1 LRTQVAIVGAGP
13 AGLLLAQLLH
23 RAGIDSVV
31 LEARSREHIE
41 GRIRA
46 GVLEQGTMD
55 LLVEAGVGARMQR
68 EGMLHHGVEFA
79 FDGARHRID
88 FGDLVGRA
96 ITVYAQHEV
105 VKDLVEARAATGRPL
120 VFEAPVVAFEGL
132 AGERPCVVFEQGGVV
147 SRLECD
153 FVAGCDGFHGVCRPA
168 IPAGVLRTFE
178 HTYPF
183 GWLGILASA
192 PPACDELVYAHHD
205 RGFALFSM
213 RSSHVTRLYLQCAPD
228 EDANR
233 WSDDA
238 IWEELSRR
246 FGEAAGWRPA
256 VGPILQKGVTGMR
269 SYLVEP
275 MQYGRL
281 FLAGDAA
288 HIVPP
293 TGAKGLNLAVADVR
307 VLARAVAHYY
317 EDGST
322 FALDAYSSTCLTRVW
337 RAQRFSAWMTGLLH
351 RYAEH
356 SPFQHAL
363 QLAELRYIASSRA
376 ASTALA
382 ENYVGLPFAP
392 DDPPA
397 PSQSA
402 GRQADGRRRL
412 FARLD

>member
-68 EGMLHHGVEFA
+68 EGMLHHGVELA

-88 FGDLVGRA
+88 FANLVGGA

-105 VKDLVEARAATGRPL
+105 VKDLVEARIATGRPL
-120 VFEAPVVAFEGL
+120 HFEAPVLAFEGL
-132 AGERPCVVFEQGGVV
+132 AQSRPVVIFEHAGATT
-147 SRLECD
+147 RLECD
-153 FVAGCDGFHGVCRPA
+153 FVAGCDGFHGVCRAA
-168 IPAGVLRTFE
+168 IPSGALRIFE
-178 HTYPF
+178 HAYPF
-183 GWLGILASA
+183 GWLGILAAA

-213 RSSHVTRLYLQCAPD
+213 RSSEVTRLYLQCAPD
-228 EDANR
+228 EDAER
-233 WSDDA
+233 WSDQA
-238 IWEELSRR
+238 IWDELLRR
-246 FGEAAGWRPA
+246 FGESAGWQPR

-307 VLARAVAHYY
+307 VLAGALGHFYR
-317 EDGST
+317 DGST
-322 FALDAYSSTCLTRVW
+322 AALDSYSSTCLERVW
-337 RAQRFSAWMTGLLH
+337 RAQRFSAFMTGLLH

-356 SPFQHAL
+356 SPFQHGL
-363 QLAELRYIASSRA
+363 QLAELRYLVGSRA
-376 ASTALA
+376 AATALA

-392 DDPPA
+392 VGEPA
-397 PSQSA
+397 GARAHGPQT
-402 GRQADGRRRL
+402 GRAHGA
-412 FARLD
+412 FC